1 MSQLG
6 LPGLNPADINLK
18 CQHFPGW
25 LGTAIADKLLANSLE
40 LEWQQNNWK
49 MMGQSGPL
57 PRRELIYGDAAY
69 TYSYSNGRVI
79 LTAEPWP
86 HWLESLRDVIE
97 ITTGYSFPLVIG
109 NRYDS
114 GRDHIG
120 WHDDGRTELGPMPAI
135 SSLSL
140 GETRRFQVRRKPSYQ
155 GEITPITTFELKHGD
170 LIVMPPGFQE
180 GYKHKLMKE
189 TRECRTRVNW
199 TFRPW
204 VGAK

>member
-1 MSQLG
+1 MQLT
-6 LPGLNPADINLK
+6 LMNKPTTELQ
-18 CQHFPGW
+18 CEHFPGW
-25 LGTAIADKLLANSLE
+25 IGSTLADELLQMSLE
-40 LEWQQNNWK
+40 LSWLQNNWK

-57 PRRELIYGDAAY
+57 PRRELIYGDDTY
-69 TYSYSNGRVI
+69 TYSYSNGRVV

-86 HWLESLRDVIE
+86 PWLESLRDVIE

-135 SSLSL
+135 ASVSL
-140 GETRRFQVRRKPSYQ
+140 GETRRFQTRPKVEN
-155 GEITPITTFELKHGD
+155 GEQSPISTFELNHGD

-180 GYKHKLMKE
+180 THKHKIMKE
-189 TRECRTRVNW
+189 SRKCDVRVNW

-204 VGAK
+204 VGK